1 MVQNPEGAMKQSGGE
16 IEFLTSV
23 GDTDMPKFLRT
34 KNTLTKMGECWS
46 ARTRAP
52 VFCTHAPVCCTHA
65 PVCCTHAPVCCACYA
80 CY

>member
-34 KNTLTKMGECWS
+34 KNTLTKMGEC
-46 ARTRAP
+46 
-52 VFCTHAPVCCTHA
+52 
-65 PVCCTHAPVCCACYA
+65 
-80 CY
+80 